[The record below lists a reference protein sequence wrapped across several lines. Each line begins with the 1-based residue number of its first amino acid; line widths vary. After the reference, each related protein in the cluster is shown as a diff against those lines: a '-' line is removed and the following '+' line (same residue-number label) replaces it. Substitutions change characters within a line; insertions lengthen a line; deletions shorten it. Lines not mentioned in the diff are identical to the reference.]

1 MKARQWIEIA
11 AVASAAALCNAAI
24 ANDLARTPGGA
35 DASVSSAVHEA
46 LAERN
51 DMRGSA
57 AALPQDQPTNAAMNR
72 AAELGTSVPGAPLA
86 SSAEGVD
93 AGTASSRDDTPYDT
107 ANDEGSAPRTS
118 DATSRSGS
126 ATLSNEGAASTRA
139 TTNGK
144 SAAPANAATSD
155 ERSTPQGE
163 TDSAA
168 SDRGAS
174 ASGSASGSESFDAW
188 ANDYAARHD
197 GHITRQQ
204 FLDEMG
210 SRFDR
215 LDSQHQGYLTPYE
228 VEEIVIFAPADTTS
242 GPGETGSAN
251 TQ

>member
-24 ANDLARTPGGA
+24 ANDVDRAPGRA
-35 DASVSSAVHEA
+35 DASVSSAVHQA

-51 DMRGSA
+51 DARGSA

-174 ASGSASGSESFDAW
+174 ASGSESFDAW

-197 GHITRQQ
+197 GHITRQE

-210 SRFDR
+210 NRFDR
-215 LDSQHQGYLTPYE
+215 MDGRHRGYLTPYE
-228 VEEIVIFAPADTTS
+228 LEEIVIFAPADTTS
-242 GPGETGSAN
+242 GPGETESAN